1 MARYTG
7 PVCKLC
13 RRENVQL
20 MLKGARCMTDKCAVK
35 RRPQAPGMHGAK
47 RKKVSDF
54 GQQLREKQ
62 KARRI
67 YGILERQF
75 RKMYEDARRAEG
87 ATGEN
92 LLQLLEMR
100 LDNVVYKL
108 GYADSRK
115 QARQLVRHGHFV
127 VNGRK
132 TDVPSFK
139 TKVGDQIELRPA
151 SRQKEYFKMVA
162 DVIGKKDVPAWLSQD
177 ASQMSGRVLTVPTR
191 TEIDATVE
199 EQLIVEY
206 YSR

>member
-1 MARYTG
+1 
-7 PVCKLC
+7 
-13 RRENVQL
+13 
-20 MLKGARCMTDKCAVK
+20 MLKGTRCMTDKCAVK

-47 RKKVSDF
+47 RKKISDF

-67 YGILERQF
+67 YGILEKQF
-75 RKMYEDARRAEG
+75 RKTYESARRAEG

-92 LLQLLEMR
+92 LLQLLELR

-108 GYADSRK
+108 GFADSRK
-115 QARQLVRHGHFV
+115 QARQLVRHGHFN

-132 TDVPSFK
+132 TDVPSFT
-139 TKVGDQIELRPA
+139 TKIGDVVELRPA

-162 DVIGKKDVPAWLSQD
+162 DVFGKKDVPEWLGQD
-177 ASQMSGRVLTVPTR
+177 ASQMNGRVLTVPTR
-191 TEIDATVE
+191 AQVEASVE